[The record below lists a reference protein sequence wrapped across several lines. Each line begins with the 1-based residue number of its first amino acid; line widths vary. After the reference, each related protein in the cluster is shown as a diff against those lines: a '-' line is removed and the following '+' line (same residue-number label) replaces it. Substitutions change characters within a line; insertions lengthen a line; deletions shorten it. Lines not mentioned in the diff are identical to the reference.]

1 MKYYLENVKD
11 VLKELDSNENGL
23 TSVEANKRLEENGK
37 NKIEE
42 GKKDGVLK
50 KIFNSLK
57 DPMIIMLLVTAV
69 ISAVLAKIQNESF
82 TDVFIILFVVIINTI
97 MGLIQEGKA
106 EKAIDSLKKMTAATS
121 KVIRDG
127 KVIVIKSEDLV
138 KGDIIVLEAGD
149 LVPADCRLIESYS
162 LKTDESTLT
171 GESVPVNKL
180 IDILNMS
187 SSNNN
192 LIPLADRTNMVY
204 SGSTIA
210 YGRGKAVITEVGM
223 NTEIGK
229 IATGLQ
235 SAKKEVTQLQ
245 KKMAQLSKT
254 LTKIVLVICVLV
266 FIVRLIKSGS
276 FTPSNFIDTTLMA
289 VALAVA
295 AIPEGLPA
303 VVTVILSIGVTEMS
317 KRKALIRKLN
327 TVETIGC
334 VQVIC
339 TDKTGTLTK
348 NKMTV
353 VESFTWEDSNQSDVQ
368 LLSKAM
374 ALCSDSKINKEN
386 GIADGEPTENGLV
399 EYAFK
404 LGFDKNEL
412 ENVLPRVQEVPF
424 DSMRK
429 MMSTVHEVKIDNDK
443 YFDKNYVQF
452 TKGACEILL
461 NHCDFYLDNGEI
473 KEITDDF
480 KNNVFAKN
488 KEFAD
493 RALRVL
499 GCAYKTFNKLSD
511 EVSSEKLEN
520 GLIFIGFVGMIDP
533 CRDEVFDA
541 IDRCK
546 SAGIRPIMIT
556 GDHIDTAVA
565 IAKQLKIINDAK
577 NARTGSEIDGL
588 TEEELI
594 DVVKKVSVF
603 ARVQPEHKTRIVKAL
618 QKINYITAMTGD
630 GVNDAPSI
638 KQANVGV
645 AMGITGTDVTKGASD
660 IIIADDN
667 FATIVNAV
675 EEGRKN
681 YDNIRKV
688 IQFQL
693 STNMA
698 EVLVIFISSLLG
710 ITFLT
715 PAHLLW
721 INMITDST
729 PGLALGTEKAE
740 GNIMKRKPRKTNDS
754 VFADGAGADMIWQ
767 GIVMAILVTI
777 SFFMGE
783 FLENGRFLLAESRH
797 GMSMAFL
804 TMNFVEMFHAVCMRS
819 QRKSIFKLN
828 SFNWWLLGAVILTI
842 VFTLGVI
849 YIPFFVNLFGFESID
864 FTEFMVAFTLAFYI
878 IPIIELVKF
887 FERKCMKVENCK

>member
-1 MKYYLENVKD
+1 MKYYLEDVKD
-11 VLKELDSNENGL
+11 VLKELDSNEDGL
-23 TSVEANKRLEENGK
+23 SNIEANKRLVDNGK
-37 NKIEE
+37 NRIEE
-42 GKKDGVLK
+42 GKKDGIFK

-69 ISAVLAKIQNESF
+69 ISAILAKIQNEPF

-127 KVIVIKSEDLV
+127 KIIVIKSEDLV
-138 KGDIIVLEAGD
+138 KGDVIVLEAGD
-149 LVPADCRLIESYS
+149 LVPADCRLIEAYS
-162 LKTDESTLT
+162 MKTDESTLT

-187 SSNNN
+187 SGENN

-204 SGSTIA
+204 SGSTVA
-210 YGRGKAVITEVGM
+210 YGRGKAVITEVAM

-229 IATGLQ
+229 IATSLQ
-235 SAKKEVTQLQ
+235 TAKKEVTQLQ
-245 KKMAQLSKT
+245 KKMTQLSKT
-254 LTKIVLVICVLV
+254 LTKIVLIICALV
-266 FIVRLIKSGS
+266 FVLRLIRGGGINAD
-276 FTPSNFIDTTLMA
+276 NFIDTTLMA

-327 TVETIGC
+327 TVQTIGC

-339 TDKTGTLTK
+339 SDKTGTLTK

-353 VESFTWEDSNQSDVQ
+353 VESFVGEDGNKDDID
-368 LLSKAM
+368 LLSKGM
-374 ALCSDSKINKEN
+374 ALCSDSKMNKEK
-386 GIADGEPTENGLV
+386 GVAEGEPTENGLV

-404 LGFDKNEL
+404 LGFNKTEL
-412 ENVLPRVQEVPF
+412 EKVLPRVQEVPF

-429 MMSTVHEVKIDNDK
+429 MMSTVHEVKAVDDK
-443 YFDKNYVQF
+443 YFDKKYVQF

-461 NHCDFYLDNGEI
+461 DRCDFYLENGKVKNINDN
-473 KEITDDF
+473 F
-480 KNNVFAKN
+480 KKNIFAKN
-488 KEFAD
+488 KDFAD

-499 GCAYKTFNKLSD
+499 GCAYKTSD
-511 EVSSEKLEN
+511 VLNYEASSEKVEK

-565 IAKQLKIINDAK
+565 IAKQLKIIEDAK
-577 NARTGSEIDGL
+577 NARTGAEIDGI

-594 DVVKKVSVF
+594 EVVKNVSVF

-618 QKINYITAMTGD
+618 QKLNYITAMTGD

-681 YDNIRKV
+681 YDNIRKI

-740 GNIMKRKPRKTNDS
+740 GNIMKRKPRKTDDS
-754 VFADGAGADMIWQ
+754 VFADGAGFDMIWQ

-828 SFNWWLLGAVILTI
+828 NFNWWLLGAIVLTI
-842 VFTLGVI
+842 IFTIGVI
-849 YIPFFVNLFGFESID
+849 YIPFFVNLFGFESIN
-864 FTEFMVAFTLAFYI
+864 FTEFMVAFSLAFAI
-878 IPIIELVKF
+878 IPIIEIVKF
-887 FERKCMKVENCK
+887 FERKFSKA

>member
-1 MKYYLENVKD
+1 MKYYLEDVKD
-11 VLKELDSNENGL
+11 VLKELDSNEDGL
-23 TSVEANKRLEENGK
+23 SNIEANKRLVDNGK
-37 NKIEE
+37 NRIEE
-42 GKKDGVLK
+42 GKKDGIFK

-69 ISAVLAKIQNESF
+69 ISAILAKIQNEPF

-127 KVIVIKSEDLV
+127 KIIVIKSEDLV
-138 KGDIIVLEAGD
+138 KGDVIVLEAGD
-149 LVPADCRLIESYS
+149 LVPADCRLIEAYS
-162 LKTDESTLT
+162 MKTDESTLT

-187 SSNNN
+187 SGENN

-204 SGSTIA
+204 SGSTVV
-210 YGRGKAVITEVGM
+210 YGRGKAVITEVAM

-229 IATGLQ
+229 IATSLQ
-235 SAKKEVTQLQ
+235 TAKKEVTQLQ
-245 KKMAQLSKT
+245 KKMTQLSKT
-254 LTKIVLVICVLV
+254 LTKIVLIICALV
-266 FIVRLIKSGS
+266 FVLRLIRGGGINAD
-276 FTPSNFIDTTLMA
+276 NFIDTTLMA

-339 TDKTGTLTK
+339 SDKTGTLTK

-353 VESFTWEDSNQSDVQ
+353 VESFVGEDGNKDDID
-368 LLSKAM
+368 LLSKGM
-374 ALCSDSKINKEN
+374 ALCSDSKMNKEK
-386 GIADGEPTENGLV
+386 GVAEGEPTENGLV

-404 LGFDKNEL
+404 LGFDKTEL
-412 ENVLPRVQEVPF
+412 EKVLPRVQEVPF

-429 MMSTVHEVKIDNDK
+429 MMSTVHEVKTVNDK
-443 YFDKNYVQF
+443 YFDNKYVQF

-461 NHCDFYLDNGEI
+461 DRCDFYLENGEVKNI
-473 KEITDDF
+473 NDNF
-480 KNNVFAKN
+480 KKNIFAKN
-488 KEFAD
+488 KDFAD

-499 GCAYKTFNKLSD
+499 GCAYKTSD
-511 EVSSEKLEN
+511 VLNYEASSEKVEK

-565 IAKQLKIINDAK
+565 IAKQLKIIEDAK
-577 NARTGSEIDGL
+577 NARTGAEIDGI

-594 DVVKKVSVF
+594 EVVKNVSVF

-618 QKINYITAMTGD
+618 QKLNYITAMTGD

-681 YDNIRKV
+681 YDNIRKI

-740 GNIMKRKPRKTNDS
+740 GNIMKRKPRKTDDS
-754 VFADGAGADMIWQ
+754 VFADGAGVDMIWQ
-767 GIVMAILVTI
+767 GIVMAILVAI

-783 FLENGRFLLAESRH
+783 FLENGRFLLAESKH

-804 TMNFVEMFHAVCMRS
+804 TMNFAEMFHAVCMRS

-828 SFNWWLLGAVILTI
+828 SFNWWLLGAIVLTI
-842 VFTLGVI
+842 IFTIGVI
-849 YIPFFVNLFGFESID
+849 YIPFFVNLFGFESIN
-864 FTEFMVAFTLAFYI
+864 FTEFMVAFSLAFAI
-878 IPIIELVKF
+878 IPIIEIVKF
-887 FERKCMKVENCK
+887 FERKFSKA

>member
-1 MKYYLENVKD
+1 MKYYLENIKN

-23 TSVEANKRLEENGK
+23 SNLEANKRLIENG
-37 NKIEE
+37 NNRIEE
-42 GKKDGVLK
+42 TKKDGILK

-57 DPMIIMLLVTAV
+57 DPMIIMLLVTAT
-69 ISAVLAKIQNESF
+69 ISAILAKIQNESF

-97 MGLIQEGKA
+97 MGLIQEEKA
-106 EKAIDSLKKMTAATS
+106 EKAIDSLKKLTAETS
-121 KVIRDG
+121 KVFRDG
-127 KVIVIKSEDLV
+127 KVITIKSEDLV
-138 KGDIIVLEAGD
+138 KGDVIELEAGD
-149 LVPADCRLIESYS
+149 LVPADCRLIEAYS
-162 LKTDESTLT
+162 MKTDESTLT

-180 IDILNMS
+180 IDVLNMKAS
-187 SSNNN
+187 ENN

-204 SGSTIA
+204 SGSTVA
-210 YGRGKAVITEVGM
+210 YGRGRAVITEVGM
-223 NTEIGK
+223 DTEIGK
-229 IATGLQ
+229 IATSLQ
-235 SAKKEVTQLQ
+235 TAKKETTQLQ

-266 FIVRLIKSGS
+266 FIVRLIKGGGFSVD
-276 FTPSNFIDTTLMA
+276 NLIDTTLMA

-353 VESFTWEDSNQSDVQ
+353 VESYIENSSNKNDINF
-368 LLSKAM
+368 LSKGM
-374 ALCSDSKINKEN
+374 ALCSDSRMNVSKKIAE
-386 GIADGEPTENGLV
+386 GEPTENGLV
-399 EYAFK
+399 EYAYK
-404 LGFDKNEL
+404 LGFDKNDL
-412 ENVLPRVQEVPF
+412 EKELPRIQEVPF

-429 MMSTVHEVKIDNDK
+429 MMSTVHEVKGVNDK
-443 YFDKNYVQF
+443 YFDKKYVQF

-461 NHCDFYLDNGEI
+461 DHCNYYLDDSEI
-473 KEITDDF
+473 KKISDDYRNKIF
-480 KNNVFAKN
+480 VKN

-499 GCAYKTFNKLSD
+499 GCAYKTYDILNGDCNSKN
-511 EVSSEKLEN
+511 LEN
-520 GLIFIGFVGMIDP
+520 DLIFIGFVGMIDP

-546 SAGIRPIMIT
+546 SAGIRTIMIT

-565 IAKQLKIINDAK
+565 IAKQLKIIDDAK
-577 NARTGSEIDGL
+577 NARTGAEIDGI

-594 DVVKKVSVF
+594 EVVKNVSVF
-603 ARVQPEHKTRIVKAL
+603 ARVQPEHKTKIVKAL
-618 QKINYITAMTGD
+618 QKLNYITAMTGD

-681 YDNIRKV
+681 YDNIRKI

-721 INMITDST
+721 VNMITDST
-729 PGLALGTEKAE
+729 PGLALGTEKSE
-740 GNIMKRKPRKTNDS
+740 KNIMKKKPRKTNDS
-754 VFADGAGADMIWQ
+754 VFSDGAGIDMIWQ

-783 FLENGRFLLAESRH
+783 FLENGKFLLAESRH

-828 SFNWWLLGAVILTI
+828 SFNWWLLGAIVLTI
-842 VFTLGVI
+842 IFTIGVI

-864 FTEFMVAFTLAFYI
+864 FIEFMVAFGLAFAI
-878 IPIIELVKF
+878 IPIIEVVKF
-887 FERKCMKVENCK
+887 FERNSVKNENY

>member
-1 MKYYLENVKD
+1 MKYYLEDVKD
-11 VLKELDSNENGL
+11 VLKELDSNEDGL
-23 TSVEANKRLEENGK
+23 SNIEANKRLVDNG
-37 NKIEE
+37 NNRIEE
-42 GKKDGVLK
+42 GKKDGIFK

-69 ISAVLAKIQNESF
+69 ISAILAKIQNEPF

-127 KVIVIKSEDLV
+127 KIIVIKSEDLV
-138 KGDIIVLEAGD
+138 KGDVIVLEAGD
-149 LVPADCRLIESYS
+149 LVPADCRLIEAYS
-162 LKTDESTLT
+162 MKTDESTLT

-187 SSNNN
+187 SGENN

-204 SGSTIA
+204 SGSTVA
-210 YGRGKAVITEVGM
+210 YGRGKAVITEVAM

-229 IATGLQ
+229 IATSLQ
-235 SAKKEVTQLQ
+235 TAKKEVTQLQ
-245 KKMAQLSKT
+245 KKMTQLSKT
-254 LTKIVLVICVLV
+254 LTKIVLIICALV
-266 FIVRLIKSGS
+266 FVLRLIRGGGVNGDK
-276 FTPSNFIDTTLMA
+276 FFYINFMA

-339 TDKTGTLTK
+339 SDKTGTLTK

-353 VESFTWEDSNQSDVQ
+353 VESFVGEGGNKDDID
-368 LLSKAM
+368 LLSKGM
-374 ALCSDSKINKEN
+374 ALCSDSKMNKEK
-386 GIADGEPTENGLV
+386 GVAEGEPTENGLV

-404 LGFDKNEL
+404 LGFDKTEL
-412 ENVLPRVQEVPF
+412 EKVLPRVQEVPF

-429 MMSTVHEVKIDNDK
+429 MMSTVHEVKAVNDK
-443 YFDKNYVQF
+443 YFDNKYVQF

-461 NHCDFYLDNGEI
+461 DRCDFYLENGEVKNI
-473 KEITDDF
+473 NDNF
-480 KNNVFAKN
+480 KKNIFAKN
-488 KEFAD
+488 KDFAD

-499 GCAYKTFNKLSD
+499 GCAYKTSD
-511 EVSSEKLEN
+511 VLNYEASSEKVEK

-565 IAKQLKIINDAK
+565 IAKQLKIIEDAK
-577 NARTGSEIDGL
+577 NARTGAEIDGII
-588 TEEELI
+588 EEELI
-594 DVVKKVSVF
+594 EVVKNVSVF

-618 QKINYITAMTGD
+618 QKLNYITAMTGD

-645 AMGITGTDVTKGASD
+645 AMGITGTDVTKSASD

-681 YDNIRKV
+681 YDNIRKI

-740 GNIMKRKPRKTNDS
+740 GNIMKRKPRKTDDS
-754 VFADGAGADMIWQ
+754 VFADGAGFDMIWQ

-828 SFNWWLLGAVILTI
+828 NFNWWLLGAIVLTI
-842 VFTLGVI
+842 IFTIGVI
-849 YIPFFVNLFGFESID
+849 YIPFFVNLFGFESIN
-864 FTEFMVAFTLAFYI
+864 FTEFMVAFSLAFAI
-878 IPIIELVKF
+878 IPIIEIVKF
-887 FERKCMKVENCK
+887 FERKFSKA

>member
-1 MKYYLENVKD
+1 MKYYLEDVKD
-11 VLKELDSNENGL
+11 VLKELDSNEDGL
-23 TSVEANKRLEENGK
+23 SNIEANKRLVDNGK
-37 NKIEE
+37 NRIEE
-42 GKKDGVLK
+42 GKKDGIFK

-69 ISAVLAKIQNESF
+69 ISAILAKIQNEPF

-127 KVIVIKSEDLV
+127 KIIVIKSEDLV
-138 KGDIIVLEAGD
+138 KGDVIVLEAGD
-149 LVPADCRLIESYS
+149 LVPADCRLIEAYS
-162 LKTDESTLT
+162 MKTDESTLT

-187 SSNNN
+187 SGENN

-204 SGSTIA
+204 SGSTVA
-210 YGRGKAVITEVGM
+210 YGRGKAVITEVAM

-229 IATGLQ
+229 IATSLQ
-235 SAKKEVTQLQ
+235 TAKKEVTQLQ
-245 KKMAQLSKT
+245 KKMTQLSKT
-254 LTKIVLVICVLV
+254 LTKIVLIICALV
-266 FIVRLIKSGS
+266 FVLRLIRGGGINAD
-276 FTPSNFIDTTLMA
+276 NFIDTTLMA

-339 TDKTGTLTK
+339 SDKTGTLTK

-353 VESFTWEDSNQSDVQ
+353 VESFVGEGGNKDDID
-368 LLSKAM
+368 LLSKGM
-374 ALCSDSKINKEN
+374 ALCSDSKMNKEK
-386 GIADGEPTENGLV
+386 GVAEGEPTENGLV

-404 LGFDKNEL
+404 LGFDKTEL
-412 ENVLPRVQEVPF
+412 EKVLPRVQEVPF

-429 MMSTVHEVKIDNDK
+429 MMSTVHEVKAVNDK
-443 YFDKNYVQF
+443 YFDNKYVQF

-461 NHCDFYLDNGEI
+461 DRCDFYLENGEVKNI
-473 KEITDDF
+473 NDNF
-480 KNNVFAKN
+480 KKNIFAKN
-488 KEFAD
+488 KDFAD

-499 GCAYKTFNKLSD
+499 GCAYKTSD
-511 EVSSEKLEN
+511 VLNYEASFEKVEK

-565 IAKQLKIINDAK
+565 IAKQLKIIEDAK
-577 NARTGSEIDGL
+577 NARTGVEIDGI

-594 DVVKKVSVF
+594 EVVKNVRVF

-618 QKINYITAMTGD
+618 QKLNYITAMTGD

-681 YDNIRKV
+681 YDNIRKI

-740 GNIMKRKPRKTNDS
+740 GNIMKRKPRKTDDS
-754 VFADGAGADMIWQ
+754 VFADGAGFDMIWQ

-828 SFNWWLLGAVILTI
+828 NFNWWLLGAIVLTI
-842 VFTLGVI
+842 IFTIGVI
-849 YIPFFVNLFGFESID
+849 YIPFFVNLFGFESIN
-864 FTEFMVAFTLAFYI
+864 FTEFMVAFSLAFAI
-878 IPIIELVKF
+878 IPIIEIVKF
-887 FERKCMKVENCK
+887 FERKFSKA

>member
-1 MKYYLENVKD
+1 MKYYLEDVKD
-11 VLKELDSNENGL
+11 VLKELDSNEDGL
-23 TSVEANKRLEENGK
+23 SNIEANKRLVDNGK
-37 NKIEE
+37 NRIEE
-42 GKKDGVLK
+42 GKKDGIFK

-69 ISAVLAKIQNESF
+69 ISAILAKIQNEPF

-127 KVIVIKSEDLV
+127 KIIVIKSEDLV
-138 KGDIIVLEAGD
+138 KGDVIVLEAGD
-149 LVPADCRLIESYS
+149 LVPADCRLIEAYS
-162 LKTDESTLT
+162 MKTDESTLT

-187 SSNNN
+187 SGENN

-204 SGSTIA
+204 SGSTVA
-210 YGRGKAVITEVGM
+210 YGRGKAVITEVAM

-229 IATGLQ
+229 IATSLQ
-235 SAKKEVTQLQ
+235 TAKKEVTQLQ
-245 KKMAQLSKT
+245 KKMTQLSKT
-254 LTKIVLVICVLV
+254 LTKIVLIICALV
-266 FIVRLIKSGS
+266 FVLRLIRGGGINAD
-276 FTPSNFIDTTLMA
+276 NFIDTTLMA

-339 TDKTGTLTK
+339 SDKTGTLTK

-353 VESFTWEDSNQSDVQ
+353 VESFVGEDGNKDDID
-368 LLSKAM
+368 LLSKGM
-374 ALCSDSKINKEN
+374 ALCSDSKMNKEK
-386 GIADGEPTENGLV
+386 GVAEGEPTENGLV

-404 LGFDKNEL
+404 LGFNKTEL
-412 ENVLPRVQEVPF
+412 EKVLLRVQEVPF

-429 MMSTVHEVKIDNDK
+429 MMSTVHGVKAVDDK
-443 YFDKNYVQF
+443 YFDKKYVQF

-461 NHCDFYLDNGEI
+461 DRCDFYLENGKVKNINDN
-473 KEITDDF
+473 F
-480 KNNVFAKN
+480 KKNIFAKN
-488 KEFAD
+488 KDFAD

-499 GCAYKTFNKLSD
+499 GCAYKTSD
-511 EVSSEKLEN
+511 VLNYEASSEKVEK

-565 IAKQLKIINDAK
+565 IAKQLKIIEDAK
-577 NARTGSEIDGL
+577 NARTGAEIDGI

-594 DVVKKVSVF
+594 EVVKNVSVF

-618 QKINYITAMTGD
+618 QKLNYITAMTGD

-681 YDNIRKV
+681 YDNIRKI

-740 GNIMKRKPRKTNDS
+740 GNIMKRKPRKTDDS
-754 VFADGAGADMIWQ
+754 VFADGAGFDMIWQ

-783 FLENGRFLLAESRH
+783 FLENGRFLLAESKH

-828 SFNWWLLGAVILTI
+828 NFNWWLLGAIVLTI
-842 VFTLGVI
+842 IFTIGVI
-849 YIPFFVNLFGFESID
+849 YIPFFVNLFGFESIN
-864 FTEFMVAFTLAFYI
+864 FTEFMVAFSLAFAI
-878 IPIIELVKF
+878 IPIIEIVKF
-887 FERKCMKVENCK
+887 FERKFSKA

>member
-1 MKYYLENVKD
+1 MKYYLEDVKD
-11 VLKELDSNENGL
+11 VLKELDSKEDGL
-23 TSVEANKRLEENGK
+23 SNIEANKRLVDNGK
-37 NKIEE
+37 NRIEE
-42 GKKDGVLK
+42 GKKDGIFK

-69 ISAVLAKIQNESF
+69 ISAILAKIQNEPF

-127 KVIVIKSEDLV
+127 KIIVIKSEDLV
-138 KGDIIVLEAGD
+138 KGDVIVLEAGD
-149 LVPADCRLIESYS
+149 LVPADCRLIEAYS
-162 LKTDESTLT
+162 MKTDESTLT

-187 SSNNN
+187 SGENN

-204 SGSTIA
+204 SGSTVA
-210 YGRGKAVITEVGM
+210 YGRGKAVITEVAM

-229 IATGLQ
+229 IATSLQ
-235 SAKKEVTQLQ
+235 TAKKEVTQLQ
-245 KKMAQLSKT
+245 KKMTQLSKT
-254 LTKIVLVICVLV
+254 LTKIVLIICALV
-266 FIVRLIKSGS
+266 FVLRLIRGGGINAD
-276 FTPSNFIDTTLMA
+276 NFIDTTLMA

-339 TDKTGTLTK
+339 SDKTGTLTK

-353 VESFTWEDSNQSDVQ
+353 VESFVGEDGNKDDID
-368 LLSKAM
+368 LLSKGM
-374 ALCSDSKINKEN
+374 ALCSDSKMNKEK
-386 GIADGEPTENGLV
+386 GVAEGEPTENGLV

-404 LGFDKNEL
+404 LGFDKTEL
-412 ENVLPRVQEVPF
+412 EKVLPRVQEVPF

-429 MMSTVHEVKIDNDK
+429 MMSTVHEVKAVNDK
-443 YFDKNYVQF
+443 YFDNKYVQF

-461 NHCDFYLDNGEI
+461 DRCDFYLENGEVKNI
-473 KEITDDF
+473 NDNF
-480 KNNVFAKN
+480 KKNIFAKN
-488 KEFAD
+488 KDFAD

-499 GCAYKTFNKLSD
+499 GCAYKTSD
-511 EVSSEKLEN
+511 VLNYEASSEKVEK

-565 IAKQLKIINDAK
+565 IAKQLKIIEDAK
-577 NARTGSEIDGL
+577 NARTGAEIDGI

-594 DVVKKVSVF
+594 EVVKNVSVF

-618 QKINYITAMTGD
+618 QKLNYITVMTGD

-681 YDNIRKV
+681 YDNIRKI

-740 GNIMKRKPRKTNDS
+740 GNIMKRNPRKTDDS
-754 VFADGAGADMIWQ
+754 VFADGAGFDMIWQ

-828 SFNWWLLGAVILTI
+828 NFNWWLLGAIVLTI
-842 VFTLGVI
+842 IFTIGVI
-849 YIPFFVNLFGFESID
+849 YIPFFVNLFGFESIN
-864 FTEFMVAFTLAFYI
+864 FTEFMVAFSLAFAI
-878 IPIIELVKF
+878 IPIIEIVKF
-887 FERKCMKVENCK
+887 FERKFSKA

>member
-1 MKYYLENVKD
+1 MKYYLEDVKD
-11 VLKELDSNENGL
+11 VLKELDSNEDGL
-23 TSVEANKRLEENGK
+23 SNIEANKRLAENGK
-37 NKIEE
+37 NRIEE
-42 GKKDGVLK
+42 GKKDGIVK

-69 ISAVLAKIQNESF
+69 ISAILAKIQNEPF

-127 KVIVIKSEDLV
+127 KTIVVKSEDLV
-138 KGDIIVLEAGD
+138 KGDVIVLEAGD
-149 LVPADCRLIESYS
+149 LVPADCRLIEAYS
-162 LKTDESTLT
+162 MKTDESTLT

-187 SSNNN
+187 SGENN

-204 SGSTIA
+204 SGSTVA

-229 IATGLQ
+229 IATSLQ
-235 SAKKEVTQLQ
+235 TAKKEVTQLQ
-245 KKMAQLSKT
+245 KKMSQLSKT
-254 LTKIVLVICVLV
+254 LTKIVLIICALV
-266 FIVRLIKSGS
+266 FVLRLIRGGGINAD
-276 FTPSNFIDTTLMA
+276 NFIDTTLMA

-339 TDKTGTLTK
+339 SDKTGTLTK

-353 VESFTWEDSNQSDVQ
+353 VESFVGEDGNKDDID
-368 LLSKAM
+368 LLSKGM
-374 ALCSDSKINKEN
+374 ALCSDSKMNKEK
-386 GIADGEPTENGLV
+386 GVAEGEPTENGLV

-404 LGFDKNEL
+404 LGFDKTEL
-412 ENVLPRVQEVPF
+412 EKVLPRVQEVPF

-429 MMSTVHEVKIDNDK
+429 MMSTVHEVKVVDDK
-443 YFDKNYVQF
+443 YFDKKYVQF

-461 NHCDFYLDNGEI
+461 DRCDFYLENGEI
-473 KEITDDF
+473 KNINDDF
-480 KNNVFAKN
+480 KKNIFAKN
-488 KEFAD
+488 KDFAD

-499 GCAYKTFNKLSD
+499 GCAYKTFDVLND
-511 EVSSEKLEN
+511 EASSEKVEN

-565 IAKQLKIINDAK
+565 IAKQLKIIEDAK
-577 NARTGSEIDGL
+577 NARTGAEIDGI

-594 DVVKKVSVF
+594 EVVKNVSVF

-618 QKINYITAMTGD
+618 QKLNYITAMTGD

-681 YDNIRKV
+681 YDNIRKI

-740 GNIMKRKPRKTNDS
+740 GNIMKRKPRKTDDS
-754 VFADGAGADMIWQ
+754 VFADGAGVDMIWQ
-767 GIVMAILVTI
+767 GIVMAILVAI

-783 FLENGRFLLAESRH
+783 FLENGRFLLAESKH

-828 SFNWWLLGAVILTI
+828 SFNWWLLGAV
-842 VFTLGVI
+842 VFTIIFTIGVI
-849 YIPFFVNLFGFESID
+849 YIPFFVNLFGFESIN
-864 FTEFMVAFTLAFYI
+864 FTEFMVAISLAFAI
-878 IPIIELVKF
+878 IPIIEIVKF
-887 FERKCMKVENCK
+887 FERKFFKA

>member
-138 KGDIIVLEAGD
+138 KGDVIVLEAGD

-171 GESVPVNKL
+171 GDSIPVNKL

-192 LIPLADRTNMVY
+192 LIPLADRINMVY

-443 YFDKNYVQF
+443 YFDKKYVQF

-461 NHCDFYLDNGEI
+461 NHCDFYLENGEI

-480 KNNVFAKN
+480 KNNIFAKN

-499 GCAYKTFNKLSD
+499 GCAYKTFSELSD

-565 IAKQLKIINDAK
+565 IAKQLKIIN
-577 NARTGSEIDGL
+577 E
-588 TEEELI
+588 
-594 DVVKKVSVF
+594 
-603 ARVQPEHKTRIVKAL
+603 TRIVKAL

-740 GNIMKRKPRKTNDS
+740 GSIMKRKPRKTNDS

-828 SFNWWLLGAVILTI
+828 SFFKCHLLISN
-842 VFTLGVI
+842 
-849 YIPFFVNLFGFESID
+849 YFF
-864 FTEFMVAFTLAFYI
+864 
-878 IPIIELVKF
+878 
-887 FERKCMKVENCK
+887 

>member
-1 MKYYLENVKD
+1 MKYYLEDVKD
-11 VLKELDSNENGL
+11 VLKELDSNEDGL
-23 TSVEANKRLEENGK
+23 LNIEANKRLVENGK
-37 NKIEE
+37 NRIEE
-42 GKKDGVLK
+42 GKKDGIFK

-69 ISAVLAKIQNESF
+69 ISAILAKIQNEPF

-127 KVIVIKSEDLV
+127 KTIVVKSEDLV
-138 KGDIIVLEAGD
+138 KGDVIVLEAGD
-149 LVPADCRLIESYS
+149 LVPADCRLIEAYS
-162 LKTDESTLT
+162 MKTDESTLT

-187 SSNNN
+187 SGENN

-204 SGSTIA
+204 SGSTVA

-229 IATGLQ
+229 IATSLQ
-235 SAKKEVTQLQ
+235 TAKKEVTQLQ
-245 KKMAQLSKT
+245 KKMSQLSKT
-254 LTKIVLVICVLV
+254 LTKIVLIICVLV
-266 FIVRLIKSGS
+266 FVLRLIRGGGINAD
-276 FTPSNFIDTTLMA
+276 NFIDTTLMA

-339 TDKTGTLTK
+339 SDKTGTLTK

-353 VESFTWEDSNQSDVQ
+353 VESFVGEDGNKDDID
-368 LLSKAM
+368 LLSKGM
-374 ALCSDSKINKEN
+374 ALCSDSKMNKEK
-386 GIADGEPTENGLV
+386 GVAEGEPTENGLV

-404 LGFDKNEL
+404 LGFDKTEL
-412 ENVLPRVQEVPF
+412 EKVLPRVQEVPF

-429 MMSTVHEVKIDNDK
+429 MMSTVHEVKAVDDK
-443 YFDKNYVQF
+443 YFDKKYVQF

-461 NHCDFYLDNGEI
+461 DRCDFYLENGEVKNI
-473 KEITDDF
+473 NDDF
-480 KNNVFAKN
+480 KKNIFAKN
-488 KEFAD
+488 KDFAD

-499 GCAYKTFNKLSD
+499 GCAYKTSD
-511 EVSSEKLEN
+511 VLNDEASSEKVEN

-533 CRDEVFDA
+533 CRDEVLDA
-541 IDRCK
+541 INRCK

-565 IAKQLKIINDAK
+565 IAKQLKIIEDAK
-577 NARTGSEIDGL
+577 NARTGVEIDGI

-594 DVVKKVSVF
+594 EVVKNVSVF

-618 QKINYITAMTGD
+618 QKLNYITAMTGD

-681 YDNIRKV
+681 YDNIRKI

-740 GNIMKRKPRKTNDS
+740 GNIMKRKPRKTDDS
-754 VFADGAGADMIWQ
+754 VFADGAGMDMIWQ
-767 GIVMAILVTI
+767 GIVMAILVAI

-783 FLENGRFLLAESRH
+783 FLENGRFLLAESKH
-797 GMSMAFL
+797 GISIAFL
-804 TMNFVEMFHAVCMRS
+804 TMNFV
-819 QRKSIFKLN
+819 
-828 SFNWWLLGAVILTI
+828 
-842 VFTLGVI
+842 
-849 YIPFFVNLFGFESID
+849 
-864 FTEFMVAFTLAFYI
+864 
-878 IPIIELVKF
+878 
-887 FERKCMKVENCK
+887 

>member
-1 MKYYLENVKD
+1 MKYYLEDVKD
-11 VLKELDSNENGL
+11 VLKELDSNEDGL
-23 TSVEANKRLEENGK
+23 LNIEANKRLAENGK
-37 NKIEE
+37 NRIEE
-42 GKKDGVLK
+42 GKKDGIFK

-69 ISAVLAKIQNESF
+69 ISAILAKIQNEPF

-127 KVIVIKSEDLV
+127 KTIVVKSEDLV
-138 KGDIIVLEAGD
+138 KGDVIVLEAGD
-149 LVPADCRLIESYS
+149 LVPADCRLIEAYS
-162 LKTDESTLT
+162 MKTDESTLT

-187 SSNNN
+187 SGENN

-204 SGSTIA
+204 SGSTVA

-229 IATGLQ
+229 IATSLQ
-235 SAKKEVTQLQ
+235 TAKKEVTQLQ
-245 KKMAQLSKT
+245 KKMSQLSKT
-254 LTKIVLVICVLV
+254 LTKIVLIICALV
-266 FIVRLIKSGS
+266 FVLRLIRGGGINAD
-276 FTPSNFIDTTLMA
+276 NFIDTTLMA

-339 TDKTGTLTK
+339 SDKTGTLTK

-353 VESFTWEDSNQSDVQ
+353 VESFVGEDGNKDDID
-368 LLSKAM
+368 LLSKGM
-374 ALCSDSKINKEN
+374 ALCSDSKMNKEK
-386 GIADGEPTENGLV
+386 GVAEGEPTENGLV

-404 LGFDKNEL
+404 LGFDKTEL
-412 ENVLPRVQEVPF
+412 EKVLPRVQEVPF

-429 MMSTVHEVKIDNDK
+429 MMSTVHEVKVVDDK
-443 YFDKNYVQF
+443 YFDKKYVQF

-461 NHCDFYLDNGEI
+461 DRCDFYLENGEI
-473 KEITDDF
+473 KNINDDF
-480 KNNVFAKN
+480 KKNIFAKN
-488 KEFAD
+488 KDFAD

-499 GCAYKTFNKLSD
+499 GCAYKTFDVLND
-511 EVSSEKLEN
+511 EASSEKVEN

-565 IAKQLKIINDAK
+565 IAKQLKIIEDAK
-577 NARTGSEIDGL
+577 NARTGAEIDGI

-594 DVVKKVSVF
+594 EVVKNVSVF

-618 QKINYITAMTGD
+618 QKLNYITAMTGD

-681 YDNIRKV
+681 YDNIRKI

-740 GNIMKRKPRKTNDS
+740 GNIMKRKPRKTDDS
-754 VFADGAGADMIWQ
+754 VFADGAGVDMIWQ
-767 GIVMAILVTI
+767 GIVMAILVAI

-783 FLENGRFLLAESRH
+783 FLENGRFLLAESKH

-828 SFNWWLLGAVILTI
+828 SFNWWLLGAV
-842 VFTLGVI
+842 VFTIIFTIGVI
-849 YIPFFVNLFGFESID
+849 YIPFFVNLFGFESIN
-864 FTEFMVAFTLAFYI
+864 FTEFMVAISLAFAI
-878 IPIIELVKF
+878 IPIIEIVKF
-887 FERKCMKVENCK
+887 FERKFFKA

>member
-1 MKYYLENVKD
+1 MKYYLEDVKD
-11 VLKELDSNENGL
+11 VLKELDSNEDGL
-23 TSVEANKRLEENGK
+23 SNIEANKRLAENGK
-37 NKIEE
+37 NRIEE
-42 GKKDGVLK
+42 GKKDGIVK

-69 ISAVLAKIQNESF
+69 ISAILAKIQNEPF

-127 KVIVIKSEDLV
+127 KTIVVKSEDLV
-138 KGDIIVLEAGD
+138 KGDVIVLEAGD
-149 LVPADCRLIESYS
+149 LVPADCRLIEAYS
-162 LKTDESTLT
+162 MKTDESTLT

-187 SSNNN
+187 SGENN

-204 SGSTIA
+204 SGSTVA

-229 IATGLQ
+229 IATSLQ
-235 SAKKEVTQLQ
+235 TAKKEVTQLQ
-245 KKMAQLSKT
+245 KKMSQLSKT
-254 LTKIVLVICVLV
+254 LTKIVLIICALV
-266 FIVRLIKSGS
+266 FVLRLIRGGAINAD
-276 FTPSNFIDTTLMA
+276 NFIDTTLMA

-339 TDKTGTLTK
+339 SDKTGTLTK

-353 VESFTWEDSNQSDVQ
+353 VESFVGEDGNKDDID
-368 LLSKAM
+368 LLSKGM
-374 ALCSDSKINKEN
+374 ALCSDSKMNKEK
-386 GIADGEPTENGLV
+386 GVAEGEPTENGLV

-404 LGFDKNEL
+404 LGFDKTEL
-412 ENVLPRVQEVPF
+412 EKVLPRVQEVPF

-429 MMSTVHEVKIDNDK
+429 MMSTVHEVKVVDDK
-443 YFDKNYVQF
+443 YFDKKYVQF

-461 NHCDFYLDNGEI
+461 DRCDFYLENGEI
-473 KEITDDF
+473 KNINDDF
-480 KNNVFAKN
+480 KKNIFAKN
-488 KEFAD
+488 KDFAD

-499 GCAYKTFNKLSD
+499 GCAYKTFDVLND
-511 EVSSEKLEN
+511 EASSEKVEN

-565 IAKQLKIINDAK
+565 IAKQLKIIEDAK
-577 NARTGSEIDGL
+577 NARTGAEIDGI

-594 DVVKKVSVF
+594 EVVKNVSVF

-618 QKINYITAMTGD
+618 QKLNYITAMTGD

-681 YDNIRKV
+681 YDNIRKI

-740 GNIMKRKPRKTNDS
+740 GNIMKRKPRKTDDS
-754 VFADGAGADMIWQ
+754 VFADGAGVDMIWQ
-767 GIVMAILVTI
+767 GIVMAILVAI

-783 FLENGRFLLAESRH
+783 FLENGRFLLAESKH

-828 SFNWWLLGAVILTI
+828 SFNWWLLGAV
-842 VFTLGVI
+842 VFTIIFTIGVI
-849 YIPFFVNLFGFESID
+849 YIPFFVNLFGFESIN
-864 FTEFMVAFTLAFYI
+864 FTEFMVAFSLAFAI
-878 IPIIELVKF
+878 IPIIEIVKF
-887 FERKCMKVENCK
+887 FERKFSKA

>member
-1 MKYYLENVKD
+1 MKYYLEDVKD
-11 VLKELDSNENGL
+11 VLKELDSNEDGL
-23 TSVEANKRLEENGK
+23 SNIEANKRLAENGK
-37 NKIEE
+37 NRIEE
-42 GKKDGVLK
+42 GKKDGIFK

-69 ISAVLAKIQNESF
+69 ISAILAKIQNEPF

-127 KVIVIKSEDLV
+127 KTIVAKSEDLV
-138 KGDIIVLEAGD
+138 KGDVIVLEAGD
-149 LVPADCRLIESYS
+149 LVPADCRLIEAYS
-162 LKTDESTLT
+162 MKTDESTLT

-187 SSNNN
+187 SGENN

-204 SGSTIA
+204 SGSTVA

-229 IATGLQ
+229 IATSLQ
-235 SAKKEVTQLQ
+235 TAKKEVTQLQ
-245 KKMAQLSKT
+245 KKMTQLSKT
-254 LTKIVLVICVLV
+254 LTKIVLIICALV
-266 FIVRLIKSGS
+266 FVLRLIRGGGINAY
-276 FTPSNFIDTTLMA
+276 NFIDTTLMA

-339 TDKTGTLTK
+339 SDKTGTLTK

-353 VESFTWEDSNQSDVQ
+353 VESFVGEDGNKDDID
-368 LLSKAM
+368 LLSKGM
-374 ALCSDSKINKEN
+374 ALCSDSKMNKEK
-386 GIADGEPTENGLV
+386 GVAEGEPTENGLV

-404 LGFDKNEL
+404 LGFDKTEL
-412 ENVLPRVQEVPF
+412 EKVLPRVQEVPF

-429 MMSTVHEVKIDNDK
+429 MMSTVHEVKAVDDK
-443 YFDKNYVQF
+443 YFDKKYVQF

-461 NHCDFYLDNGEI
+461 DRCDFYLENGKVKNINDN
-473 KEITDDF
+473 F
-480 KNNVFAKN
+480 KKNIFTKN
-488 KEFAD
+488 KDFAD

-499 GCAYKTFNKLSD
+499 GSAYKTFDVLNY
-511 EVSSEKLEN
+511 EASSEKVEK

-565 IAKQLKIINDAK
+565 IAKQLKIIEDAK
-577 NARTGSEIDGL
+577 NARTGAEIDGI

-594 DVVKKVSVF
+594 EVVKNVSVF

-618 QKINYITAMTGD
+618 QKLNYITAMTGD

-681 YDNIRKV
+681 YDNIRKI

-740 GNIMKRKPRKTNDS
+740 GNIMKRKPRKTDDS
-754 VFADGAGADMIWQ
+754 VFADGAGFDMIWQ
-767 GIVMAILVTI
+767 GIVMAILVAI

-783 FLENGRFLLAESRH
+783 FLENGRFLLAESKH

-828 SFNWWLLGAVILTI
+828 NFNWWLLGAIVLTI
-842 VFTLGVI
+842 IFTIGVI
-849 YIPFFVNLFGFESID
+849 YIPFFVNLFGFESIN
-864 FTEFMVAFTLAFYI
+864 FTEFMVAFSLAFAI
-878 IPIIELVKF
+878 IPIIEIVKF
-887 FERKCMKVENCK
+887 FERKFSKA

>member
-1 MKYYLENVKD
+1 MKYYLEDVKD
-11 VLKELDSNENGL
+11 VLKELDSNEDGL
-23 TSVEANKRLEENGK
+23 SNIEANKRLVDNGK
-37 NKIEE
+37 NRIEE
-42 GKKDGVLK
+42 GKKDGIFK

-69 ISAVLAKIQNESF
+69 ISAILAKIQNEPF

-127 KVIVIKSEDLV
+127 KIIVIKSEDLV
-138 KGDIIVLEAGD
+138 KGDVIVLEAGD
-149 LVPADCRLIESYS
+149 LVPADCRLIEAYS
-162 LKTDESTLT
+162 MKTDESTLT

-187 SSNNN
+187 SGENN

-204 SGSTIA
+204 SGSTVA

-229 IATGLQ
+229 IATSLQ
-235 SAKKEVTQLQ
+235 TAKKEVTQLQ
-245 KKMAQLSKT
+245 KKMTQLSKT
-254 LTKIVLVICVLV
+254 LTKIVLIICALV
-266 FIVRLIKSGS
+266 FVLRLIRGGGINAD
-276 FTPSNFIDTTLMA
+276 NFIDTTLMA

-339 TDKTGTLTK
+339 SDKTGTLTK

-353 VESFTWEDSNQSDVQ
+353 VESFVGEDGNKDDID
-368 LLSKAM
+368 LLSKGM
-374 ALCSDSKINKEN
+374 ALCSDSKMNKEK
-386 GIADGEPTENGLV
+386 GVAEGEPTENGLV

-404 LGFDKNEL
+404 LGFDKTEL
-412 ENVLPRVQEVPF
+412 EKVLPRVQEVPF

-429 MMSTVHEVKIDNDK
+429 MMSTVHEVKAVNDK
-443 YFDKNYVQF
+443 YFDNKYVQF

-461 NHCDFYLDNGEI
+461 DRCDFYLENGEVKNI
-473 KEITDDF
+473 NDNF
-480 KNNVFAKN
+480 KKNIFAKN
-488 KEFAD
+488 KDFAD

-499 GCAYKTFNKLSD
+499 GCAYKTSD
-511 EVSSEKLEN
+511 VLNYEASSEKVEK

-565 IAKQLKIINDAK
+565 IAKQLKIIEDAK
-577 NARTGSEIDGL
+577 NARTGAEIDGI

-594 DVVKKVSVF
+594 EVVKNVSVF

-618 QKINYITAMTGD
+618 QKLNYITVMTGD

-681 YDNIRKV
+681 YDNIRKI

-740 GNIMKRKPRKTNDS
+740 GNIMKRKPRKTDDS
-754 VFADGAGADMIWQ
+754 VFADGAGFDMIWQ

-828 SFNWWLLGAVILTI
+828 FRNNIFIINSQNLKPILF
-842 VFTLGVI
+842 VTL
-849 YIPFFVNLFGFESID
+849 
-864 FTEFMVAFTLAFYI
+864 
-878 IPIIELVKF
+878 K
-887 FERKCMKVENCK
+887 

>member
-1 MKYYLENVKD
+1 MKYYLEDVKD
-11 VLKELDSNENGL
+11 VLKELDSNEDGL
-23 TSVEANKRLEENGK
+23 SNIEVNKRLVDNGK
-37 NKIEE
+37 NRIEE
-42 GKKDGVLK
+42 GKKDGIFK

-69 ISAVLAKIQNESF
+69 ISAILAKIQNEPF

-127 KVIVIKSEDLV
+127 KIIVIKSEDLV
-138 KGDIIVLEAGD
+138 KGDVIVLEAGD
-149 LVPADCRLIESYS
+149 LVPADCRLIEAYS
-162 LKTDESTLT
+162 MKTDESTLT

-187 SSNNN
+187 SGENN

-204 SGSTIA
+204 SGSTVA
-210 YGRGKAVITEVGM
+210 YGRGKAVITEVAM

-229 IATGLQ
+229 IATSLQ
-235 SAKKEVTQLQ
+235 TAKKEVTQLQ
-245 KKMAQLSKT
+245 KKMTQLSKT
-254 LTKIVLVICVLV
+254 LTKIVLIICALV
-266 FIVRLIKSGS
+266 FVLRLIRGGGINAD
-276 FTPSNFIDTTLMA
+276 NFIDTTLMA

-339 TDKTGTLTK
+339 SDKTGTLTK

-353 VESFTWEDSNQSDVQ
+353 VESFVGEDGNKDDID
-368 LLSKAM
+368 LLSKGM
-374 ALCSDSKINKEN
+374 ALCSDSKMNKEK
-386 GIADGEPTENGLV
+386 GVAEGEPTENGLV

-404 LGFDKNEL
+404 LGFNKTEL
-412 ENVLPRVQEVPF
+412 EKVLPRVQEVPF

-429 MMSTVHEVKIDNDK
+429 MMSTVHEVKAVDDK
-443 YFDKNYVQF
+443 YFDKKYVQF

-461 NHCDFYLDNGEI
+461 DRCDFYLENGKVKNINDN
-473 KEITDDF
+473 F
-480 KNNVFAKN
+480 KKNIFAKN
-488 KEFAD
+488 KDFAD

-499 GCAYKTFNKLSD
+499 GCAYKTSD
-511 EVSSEKLEN
+511 VLNYEASSEKVEK

-565 IAKQLKIINDAK
+565 IAKQLKIIEDAK
-577 NARTGSEIDGL
+577 NARTGAEIDGI

-594 DVVKKVSVF
+594 EVVKNVSVF

-618 QKINYITAMTGD
+618 QKLNYITAMTGD

-681 YDNIRKV
+681 YDNIRKI

-740 GNIMKRKPRKTNDS
+740 GNIMKRKPRKTDDS
-754 VFADGAGADMIWQ
+754 VFADGAGFDMIWQ

-828 SFNWWLLGAVILTI
+828 NFNWWLLGAIVLTI
-842 VFTLGVI
+842 IFTIGVI
-849 YIPFFVNLFGFESID
+849 YIPFFVNLFGFESIN
-864 FTEFMVAFTLAFYI
+864 FTEFMVAFSLAFAI
-878 IPIIELVKF
+878 IPIIEIVKF
-887 FERKCMKVENCK
+887 FERKFSKA

>member
-1 MKYYLENVKD
+1 MKYYLEDVKD
-11 VLKELDSNENGL
+11 VLKELDSNEDGL
-23 TSVEANKRLEENGK
+23 SNIEANKRLVDNG
-37 NKIEE
+37 NNRIEE
-42 GKKDGVLK
+42 GKKDGIFK

-69 ISAVLAKIQNESF
+69 ISAILAKIQNEPF

-127 KVIVIKSEDLV
+127 KIIVIKSEDLV
-138 KGDIIVLEAGD
+138 KGDVIVLEAGD
-149 LVPADCRLIESYS
+149 LVPADCRLIEAYS
-162 LKTDESTLT
+162 MKTDESTLT

-187 SSNNN
+187 SGENN

-204 SGSTIA
+204 SGSTVA
-210 YGRGKAVITEVGM
+210 YGRGKAVITEVAM

-229 IATGLQ
+229 IATSLQ
-235 SAKKEVTQLQ
+235 TAKKEVTQLQ
-245 KKMAQLSKT
+245 KKMTQLSKT
-254 LTKIVLVICVLV
+254 LTKIVLIICALV
-266 FIVRLIKSGS
+266 FVLRLIRGGGINAD
-276 FTPSNFIDTTLMA
+276 NFIDTTLMA

-339 TDKTGTLTK
+339 SDKTGTLTK

-353 VESFTWEDSNQSDVQ
+353 VESFVGEGGNKDDID
-368 LLSKAM
+368 LLSKGM
-374 ALCSDSKINKEN
+374 ALCSDSKMNKEK
-386 GIADGEPTENGLV
+386 GVAEGEPTENGLV

-404 LGFDKNEL
+404 LGFDKTEL
-412 ENVLPRVQEVPF
+412 EKVLPRVQEVPF

-429 MMSTVHEVKIDNDK
+429 MMSTVHEVKAVNDK
-443 YFDKNYVQF
+443 YFDNKYVQF

-461 NHCDFYLDNGEI
+461 DRCDFYLENGEVKNI
-473 KEITDDF
+473 NDNF
-480 KNNVFAKN
+480 KKNIFAKN
-488 KEFAD
+488 KDFAD

-499 GCAYKTFNKLSD
+499 GCAYKTSD
-511 EVSSEKLEN
+511 VLNYEASSEKVEK

-565 IAKQLKIINDAK
+565 IAKQLKIIEDAK
-577 NARTGSEIDGL
+577 NARTGAEIDGII
-588 TEEELI
+588 EEELI
-594 DVVKKVSVF
+594 EVVKNVSVF

-618 QKINYITAMTGD
+618 QKLNYITAMTGD

-645 AMGITGTDVTKGASD
+645 AMGITGTDVTKSASD

-681 YDNIRKV
+681 YDNIRKI

-740 GNIMKRKPRKTNDS
+740 GNIMKRKPRKTDDS
-754 VFADGAGADMIWQ
+754 VFADGAGFDMIWQ

-828 SFNWWLLGAVILTI
+828 NFNWWLLGAIVLTI
-842 VFTLGVI
+842 IFTIGVI
-849 YIPFFVNLFGFESID
+849 YIPFFVNLFGFESIN
-864 FTEFMVAFTLAFYI
+864 FTEFMVAFSLAFAI
-878 IPIIELVKF
+878 IPIIEIVKF
-887 FERKCMKVENCK
+887 FERKFSKA

>member
-1 MKYYLENVKD
+1 MKYYLEDVKD
-11 VLKELDSNENGL
+11 VLKELDSNEDGL
-23 TSVEANKRLEENGK
+23 SNIEANKRLVENGK
-37 NKIEE
+37 NRIEE
-42 GKKDGVLK
+42 GKKDGIFK

-69 ISAVLAKIQNESF
+69 ISAILAKIQNEPF

-127 KVIVIKSEDLV
+127 KTIVVKSEDLV
-138 KGDIIVLEAGD
+138 KGDVIVLEAGD
-149 LVPADCRLIESYS
+149 LVPADCRLIEAYS
-162 LKTDESTLT
+162 MKTDESTLT

-187 SSNNN
+187 SGENN

-204 SGSTIA
+204 SGSTVA

-229 IATGLQ
+229 IATSLQ
-235 SAKKEVTQLQ
+235 TAKKEVTQLQ
-245 KKMAQLSKT
+245 KKMSQLSKT
-254 LTKIVLVICVLV
+254 LTKIVLIICALV
-266 FIVRLIKSGS
+266 FVLRLIRGGGINAD
-276 FTPSNFIDTTLMA
+276 NFIDTTLMA

-339 TDKTGTLTK
+339 SDKTGTLTK

-353 VESFTWEDSNQSDVQ
+353 VESFVGEDGNKDDID
-368 LLSKAM
+368 LLSKGM
-374 ALCSDSKINKEN
+374 ALCSDSKMNKEK
-386 GIADGEPTENGLV
+386 GVAEGEPTENGLV

-404 LGFDKNEL
+404 LGFDKTEL
-412 ENVLPRVQEVPF
+412 EKVLPRVQEVPF

-429 MMSTVHEVKIDNDK
+429 MMSTVHEVKAVDDK
-443 YFDKNYVQF
+443 YFDKKYVQF

-461 NHCDFYLDNGEI
+461 DRCNFYLENGEVKNI
-473 KEITDDF
+473 NDDF
-480 KNNVFAKN
+480 KKNIFAKN
-488 KEFAD
+488 KDFAD

-499 GCAYKTFNKLSD
+499 GCAYKTSD
-511 EVSSEKLEN
+511 VLNDEASSEKVEN

-565 IAKQLKIINDAK
+565 IAKQLKIIEDAK
-577 NARTGSEIDGL
+577 NARTGAEIDGI

-594 DVVKKVSVF
+594 EVVKNVSVF

-618 QKINYITAMTGD
+618 QKLNYITAMTGD

-864 FTEFMVAFTLAFYI
+864 FTEFMVAFTLAFSI

>member
-1 MKYYLENVKD
+1 MKYYLEDVKD
-11 VLKELDSNENGL
+11 VLKELDSNEDGL
-23 TSVEANKRLEENGK
+23 TCNEVNDRLLKYGK

-42 GKKDGVLK
+42 GKKDGILK
-50 KIFNSLK
+50 KVFNSLK
-57 DPMIIMLLVTAV
+57 DPMIIMLLVTAI

-138 KGDIIVLEAGD
+138 KGDVIVLEAGD
-149 LVPADCRLIESYS
+149 LVPADCRLIEAFSM
-162 LKTDESTLT
+162 KTDESTLT

-180 IDILNMS
+180 IDILNLEDS
-187 SSNNN
+187 SKNK
-192 LIPLADRTNMVY
+192 LVPLADRTNMVY
-204 SGSTIA
+204 SGSTVA
-210 YGRGKAVITEVGM
+210 YGRGKAVVTDIGM
-223 NTEIGK
+223 STEIGK
-229 IATGLQ
+229 IATSLQ

-254 LTKIVLVICVLV
+254 LTKIVLIICVLV

-276 FTPSNFIDTTLMA
+276 FTPNNFIDTTLMA

-303 VVTVILSIGVTEMS
+303 VVTVILSMGVTEMS

-353 VESFTWEDSNQSDVQ
+353 VDFYNGDDKNECDRDF
-368 LLSKAM
+368 LAKGM
-374 ALCSDSKINKEN
+374 ALCTDSKMNKEDKK
-386 GIADGEPTENGLV
+386 ADGEPTENGLV

-404 LGFDKNEL
+404 LGFDKNDL
-412 ENVLPRVQEVPF
+412 EYELPRVQEVPF

-429 MMSTVHEVKIDNDK
+429 MMTTVHEVKCENSK
-443 YFDKNYVQF
+443 YFNKKYVQF

-461 NHCDFYLDNGEI
+461 NHCIFYLENGEVKKI
-473 KEITDDF
+473 NDDF
-480 KNNVFAKN
+480 KNKIFEKN

-493 RALRVL
+493 KALRVL
-499 GCAYKTFNKLSD
+499 GCSYKVYDNLLNECT
-511 EVSSEKLEN
+511 SENAECD
-520 GLIFIGFVGMIDP
+520 LIFIGFVGMIDP

-541 IDRCK
+541 IDKCK
-546 SAGIRPIMIT
+546 TAGIRPIMIT

-565 IAKQLKIINDAK
+565 IAKQLKIVDDSK
-577 NARTGSEIDGL
+577 NARTGSDIDGL
-588 TEEELI
+588 SEDELI

-618 QKINYITAMTGD
+618 QKLNYITAMTGD

-698 EVLVIFISSLLG
+698 EVLAIFISSLLG
-710 ITFLT
+710 VTFLT

-729 PGLALGTEKAE
+729 PGLALGAEKAE
-740 GNIMKRKPRKTNDS
+740 GNVMKRKPRKTDDS
-754 VFADGAGADMIWQ
+754 VFADGAGVDMIWQ

-783 FLENGRFLLAESRH
+783 ILENGKFLLSESTH

-804 TMNFVEMFHAVCMRS
+804 TMNFVEMFHAICMRS
-819 QRKSIFKLN
+819 QRKSIFKLKT
-828 SFNWWLLGAVILTI
+828 FNWWLFGATILTI
-842 VFTLGVI
+842 VFTLAVI
-849 YIPFFVNLFGFESID
+849 YIPFFVNLFKFESID
-864 FTEFMVAFTLAFYI
+864 FQEFMVAFGLAFVI
-878 IPIIELVKF
+878 VPIIEVVKF
-887 FERKCMKVENCK
+887 FERKFNNEDYI

>member
-1 MKYYLENVKD
+1 MKYYLEDVKD
-11 VLKELDSNENGL
+11 VLKELDSNEDGL
-23 TSVEANKRLEENGK
+23 SNIEANKRLVDNGK
-37 NKIEE
+37 NRIEE
-42 GKKDGVLK
+42 GKKDGIFK

-69 ISAVLAKIQNESF
+69 ISAILAKIQNEPF

-127 KVIVIKSEDLV
+127 KIIVIKSEDLV
-138 KGDIIVLEAGD
+138 KGDVIVLEAGD
-149 LVPADCRLIESYS
+149 LVPADCRLIEAYS
-162 LKTDESTLT
+162 MKTDESTLT

-187 SSNNN
+187 SGENN

-204 SGSTIA
+204 SGSTVA
-210 YGRGKAVITEVGM
+210 YGRGKAVITEVAM

-229 IATGLQ
+229 IATSLQ
-235 SAKKEVTQLQ
+235 TAKKEVTQLQ
-245 KKMAQLSKT
+245 KKMTQLSKT
-254 LTKIVLVICVLV
+254 LTKIVLIICALV
-266 FIVRLIKSGS
+266 FVLRLIRGGGINAD
-276 FTPSNFIDTTLMA
+276 NFIDTTLMA

-339 TDKTGTLTK
+339 SDKTGTLTK

-353 VESFTWEDSNQSDVQ
+353 VESFVGEDGNKDDID
-368 LLSKAM
+368 LLSKGM
-374 ALCSDSKINKEN
+374 ALCSDSKMNKEK
-386 GIADGEPTENGLV
+386 GVAEGEPTENGLV

-404 LGFDKNEL
+404 LGFNKTEL
-412 ENVLPRVQEVPF
+412 EKVLLRVQEVPF

-429 MMSTVHEVKIDNDK
+429 MMSTVHEVKAVDDK
-443 YFDKNYVQF
+443 YFDKKYVQF

-461 NHCDFYLDNGEI
+461 DRCDFYLENGKVKNINDN
-473 KEITDDF
+473 F
-480 KNNVFAKN
+480 KKNIFAKN
-488 KEFAD
+488 KDFAD

-499 GCAYKTFNKLSD
+499 GCAYKTSD
-511 EVSSEKLEN
+511 VLNYEASSEKVEK

-565 IAKQLKIINDAK
+565 IAKQLKIIEDAK
-577 NARTGSEIDGL
+577 NARTGAEIDGI

-594 DVVKKVSVF
+594 EVVKNVSVF

-618 QKINYITAMTGD
+618 QKLNYITAMTGD

-681 YDNIRKV
+681 YDNIRKI

-740 GNIMKRKPRKTNDS
+740 GNIMKRKPRKTDDS
-754 VFADGAGADMIWQ
+754 VFADGAGFDMIWQ

-828 SFNWWLLGAVILTI
+828 NFNWWLLGAIVLTI
-842 VFTLGVI
+842 IFTIGVI
-849 YIPFFVNLFGFESID
+849 YIPFFVNLFGFESIN
-864 FTEFMVAFTLAFYI
+864 FTEFMVAFSLAFAI
-878 IPIIELVKF
+878 IPIIEIVKF
-887 FERKCMKVENCK
+887 FERKFSKA

>member
-1 MKYYLENVKD
+1 MKYYLEDVKD
-11 VLKELDSNENGL
+11 VLKELDSNEDGL
-23 TSVEANKRLEENGK
+23 SNIEANKRLVDNGK
-37 NKIEE
+37 NRIEE
-42 GKKDGVLK
+42 GKKDGIFK

-69 ISAVLAKIQNESF
+69 ISAILAKIQNEPF

-127 KVIVIKSEDLV
+127 KIIVIKSEDLV
-138 KGDIIVLEAGD
+138 KGDVIVLEAGD
-149 LVPADCRLIESYS
+149 LVPADCRLIEAYS
-162 LKTDESTLT
+162 MKTDESTLT

-187 SSNNN
+187 SGENN

-204 SGSTIA
+204 SGSTVA
-210 YGRGKAVITEVGM
+210 YGRGKAVITEVAM

-229 IATGLQ
+229 IATSLQ
-235 SAKKEVTQLQ
+235 TAKKEVTQLQ
-245 KKMAQLSKT
+245 KKMTQLSKT
-254 LTKIVLVICVLV
+254 LTKIVLIICALV
-266 FIVRLIKSGS
+266 FVLRLIRGGGINAD
-276 FTPSNFIDTTLMA
+276 NFIDTTLMA

-339 TDKTGTLTK
+339 SDKTGTLTK

-353 VESFTWEDSNQSDVQ
+353 VESFVGEDGNKDDID
-368 LLSKAM
+368 LLSKGM
-374 ALCSDSKINKEN
+374 ALCSDSKMNKEK
-386 GIADGEPTENGLV
+386 GVAEGEPTENGLV

-404 LGFDKNEL
+404 LGFNKTEL
-412 ENVLPRVQEVPF
+412 EKVLPRVQEVPF

-429 MMSTVHEVKIDNDK
+429 MMSTVHEVKAVDDK
-443 YFDKNYVQF
+443 YFDKKYVQF

-461 NHCDFYLDNGEI
+461 DRCDFYLENGKVKNINDN
-473 KEITDDF
+473 F
-480 KNNVFAKN
+480 KKNIFAKN
-488 KEFAD
+488 KDFAD

-499 GCAYKTFNKLSD
+499 GCAYKTSD
-511 EVSSEKLEN
+511 VLNYEASSEKVEK

-565 IAKQLKIINDAK
+565 IAKQLKIIEDAK
-577 NARTGSEIDGL
+577 NARTGAEIDGI

-594 DVVKKVSVF
+594 EVVKNVSVF

-618 QKINYITAMTGD
+618 QKLNYITAMTGD

-681 YDNIRKV
+681 YDNIRKI

-740 GNIMKRKPRKTNDS
+740 GNIMKRKPRKTDDS
-754 VFADGAGADMIWQ
+754 VFADGAGFDMIWQ

-783 FLENGRFLLAESRH
+783 FLENGRFLLSESRH

-828 SFNWWLLGAVILTI
+828 NFNWWLLGAIVLTI
-842 VFTLGVI
+842 IFTIGVI
-849 YIPFFVNLFGFESID
+849 YIPFFVNLFGFESIN
-864 FTEFMVAFTLAFYI
+864 FTEFMVAFSLAFAI
-878 IPIIELVKF
+878 IPIIEIVKF
-887 FERKCMKVENCK
+887 FERKFSKA

>member
-1 MKYYLENVKD
+1 MKYYLEDVKD
-11 VLKELDSNENGL
+11 VLKELDSNEDGL
-23 TSVEANKRLEENGK
+23 SNIEANKRLVDNGK
-37 NKIEE
+37 NRIEE
-42 GKKDGVLK
+42 GKKDGIFK

-69 ISAVLAKIQNESF
+69 ISAILAKIQNEPF

-127 KVIVIKSEDLV
+127 KIIVIKSEDLV
-138 KGDIIVLEAGD
+138 KGDVIVLEAGD
-149 LVPADCRLIESYS
+149 LVPADCRLIEAYS
-162 LKTDESTLT
+162 MKTDESTLT

-187 SSNNN
+187 SGENN

-204 SGSTIA
+204 SGSTVA
-210 YGRGKAVITEVGM
+210 YGRGKAVITEVAM

-229 IATGLQ
+229 IATSLQ
-235 SAKKEVTQLQ
+235 TAKKEVTQLQ
-245 KKMAQLSKT
+245 KKMTQLSKT
-254 LTKIVLVICVLV
+254 LTKIVLIICALV
-266 FIVRLIKSGS
+266 FVLRLIRGGGINAD
-276 FTPSNFIDTTLMA
+276 NFIDTTLMA

-339 TDKTGTLTK
+339 SDKTGTLTK

-353 VESFTWEDSNQSDVQ
+353 VESFVGEDGNKDDID
-368 LLSKAM
+368 LLSKGM
-374 ALCSDSKINKEN
+374 ALCSDSKMNKEK
-386 GIADGEPTENGLV
+386 GVAEGEPTENGLV

-404 LGFDKNEL
+404 LGFNKTEL
-412 ENVLPRVQEVPF
+412 EKVLPRVQEVPF

-429 MMSTVHEVKIDNDK
+429 MMSTVHEVKAVDDK
-443 YFDKNYVQF
+443 YFDKKYVQF
-452 TKGACEILL
+452 TKGACEILFDR
-461 NHCDFYLDNGEI
+461 CDFYLENGKVKNINDN
-473 KEITDDF
+473 F
-480 KNNVFAKN
+480 KKNIFAKN
-488 KEFAD
+488 KDFAD

-499 GCAYKTFNKLSD
+499 GCAYKTSD
-511 EVSSEKLEN
+511 VLNYEASSEKVEK

-565 IAKQLKIINDAK
+565 IAKQLKIIEDAK
-577 NARTGSEIDGL
+577 NARTGAEIDGI

-594 DVVKKVSVF
+594 EVVKNVSVF

-618 QKINYITAMTGD
+618 QKLNYITAMTGD

-681 YDNIRKV
+681 YDNIRKI

-740 GNIMKRKPRKTNDS
+740 GNIMKRKPRKTDDS
-754 VFADGAGADMIWQ
+754 VFADGAGFDMIWQ

-828 SFNWWLLGAVILTI
+828 NFNWWLLGAIVLTI
-842 VFTLGVI
+842 IFTIGVI
-849 YIPFFVNLFGFESID
+849 YIPFFMNLFGFESIN
-864 FTEFMVAFTLAFYI
+864 FTEFMVAFSLAFAI
-878 IPIIELVKF
+878 IPIIEIVKF
-887 FERKCMKVENCK
+887 FERKFSKA

>member
-1 MKYYLENVKD
+1 MKYYLEDVKD
-11 VLKELDSNENGL
+11 VLKELDSNEDGL
-23 TSVEANKRLEENGK
+23 SNIEANKRLVDNGK
-37 NKIEE
+37 NRIEE
-42 GKKDGVLK
+42 GKKYGIFK

-69 ISAVLAKIQNESF
+69 ISAILAKIQNEPF

-127 KVIVIKSEDLV
+127 KIIVIKSEDLV
-138 KGDIIVLEAGD
+138 KGDVIVLEAGD
-149 LVPADCRLIESYS
+149 LVPADCRLIEAYS
-162 LKTDESTLT
+162 MKTDESTLT

-187 SSNNN
+187 SGENN

-204 SGSTIA
+204 SGSTVA
-210 YGRGKAVITEVGM
+210 YGRGKAVITEVAM

-229 IATGLQ
+229 IATSLQ
-235 SAKKEVTQLQ
+235 TAKKEVTQLQ
-245 KKMAQLSKT
+245 KKMTQLSKT
-254 LTKIVLVICVLV
+254 LTKIVLIICALV
-266 FIVRLIKSGS
+266 FVLRLIRGGGINAY
-276 FTPSNFIDTTLMA
+276 NFIDTTLMA

-339 TDKTGTLTK
+339 SDKTGTLTK

-353 VESFTWEDSNQSDVQ
+353 VESFVGEDGNKDDID
-368 LLSKAM
+368 LLSKGM
-374 ALCSDSKINKEN
+374 ALCSDSKMNKEK
-386 GIADGEPTENGLV
+386 GVAEGEPTENGLV

-404 LGFDKNEL
+404 LGFNKTEL
-412 ENVLPRVQEVPF
+412 EKVLPRVQEVPF

-429 MMSTVHEVKIDNDK
+429 MMSTVHEVKAVDDK
-443 YFDKNYVQF
+443 YFDKKYVQF

-461 NHCDFYLDNGEI
+461 DRCDFYLENGKVKNINDN
-473 KEITDDF
+473 F
-480 KNNVFAKN
+480 KKNIFTKN
-488 KEFAD
+488 KDFAD

-499 GCAYKTFNKLSD
+499 GCAYKTFDVLNY
-511 EVSSEKLEN
+511 EASSEKVEK

-565 IAKQLKIINDAK
+565 IAKQLKIIEDAK
-577 NARTGSEIDGL
+577 NARTGAEIDGI

-594 DVVKKVSVF
+594 EVVKNVSVF

-618 QKINYITAMTGD
+618 QKLNYITAMTGD

-681 YDNIRKV
+681 YDNIRKI

-740 GNIMKRKPRKTNDS
+740 GNIMKRKPRKTDDS
-754 VFADGAGADMIWQ
+754 VFADGAGFDMIWQ

-828 SFNWWLLGAVILTI
+828 NFNWWLLGAIVLTI
-842 VFTLGVI
+842 IFTIGVI
-849 YIPFFVNLFGFESID
+849 YIPFFVNLFGFESIN
-864 FTEFMVAFTLAFYI
+864 FTEFMVAFSLAFAI
-878 IPIIELVKF
+878 IPIIEIVKF
-887 FERKCMKVENCK
+887 FERKFSKA

>member
-1 MKYYLENVKD
+1 MKYYLEDVKD
-11 VLKELDSNENGL
+11 VLKELDSNEDGL
-23 TSVEANKRLEENGK
+23 SNIEANKRLVDNGK
-37 NKIEE
+37 NRIEE
-42 GKKDGVLK
+42 GKKDGIFK

-69 ISAVLAKIQNESF
+69 ISAILAKIQNEPF

-127 KVIVIKSEDLV
+127 KIIVIKSEDLV
-138 KGDIIVLEAGD
+138 KGDVIVLEAGD
-149 LVPADCRLIESYS
+149 LVPADCRLIEAYS
-162 LKTDESTLT
+162 MKTDESTLT

-187 SSNNN
+187 SGENN

-204 SGSTIA
+204 SGSTVA
-210 YGRGKAVITEVGM
+210 YGRGKAVITEVAM

-229 IATGLQ
+229 IATSLQ
-235 SAKKEVTQLQ
+235 TAKKEVTQLQ
-245 KKMAQLSKT
+245 KKMTQLSKT
-254 LTKIVLVICVLV
+254 LTKIVLIICALV
-266 FIVRLIKSGS
+266 FVLRLIRGGGINAD
-276 FTPSNFIDTTLMA
+276 NFIDTTLMA

-339 TDKTGTLTK
+339 SDKTGTLTK

-353 VESFTWEDSNQSDVQ
+353 VESFVGEDGNKDDID
-368 LLSKAM
+368 LLSKGM
-374 ALCSDSKINKEN
+374 ALCSDSKMNKEK
-386 GIADGEPTENGLV
+386 GVAEGEPTENGLV

-404 LGFDKNEL
+404 LGFNKTEL
-412 ENVLPRVQEVPF
+412 EKVLPRVQEVPF

-429 MMSTVHEVKIDNDK
+429 MMSTVHEVKAVDDK
-443 YFDKNYVQF
+443 YFDKKYVQF

-461 NHCDFYLDNGEI
+461 DRCDFYLENGKVKNINDN
-473 KEITDDF
+473 F
-480 KNNVFAKN
+480 KKNIFAKN
-488 KEFAD
+488 KDFAD

-499 GCAYKTFNKLSD
+499 GCAYKTSD
-511 EVSSEKLEN
+511 VLNYEASSEKVEK

-565 IAKQLKIINDAK
+565 IAKQLKIIEDAK
-577 NARTGSEIDGL
+577 NARTGAEIDGI

-594 DVVKKVSVF
+594 EVVKNVSVF

-618 QKINYITAMTGD
+618 QKLNYITAMTGD

-681 YDNIRKV
+681 YDNIRKI

-740 GNIMKRKPRKTNDS
+740 GNIMKRKPRKTDDS
-754 VFADGAGADMIWQ
+754 VFADGAGFDMIWQ

-828 SFNWWLLGAVILTI
+828 NFNWWLLGAIVLTI
-842 VFTLGVI
+842 IFTIGVI
-849 YIPFFVNLFGFESID
+849 YIPFFMNLFGFESIN
-864 FTEFMVAFTLAFYI
+864 FTEFMVAFSLAFAI
-878 IPIIELVKF
+878 IPIIEIVKF
-887 FERKCMKVENCK
+887 FERKFSKA